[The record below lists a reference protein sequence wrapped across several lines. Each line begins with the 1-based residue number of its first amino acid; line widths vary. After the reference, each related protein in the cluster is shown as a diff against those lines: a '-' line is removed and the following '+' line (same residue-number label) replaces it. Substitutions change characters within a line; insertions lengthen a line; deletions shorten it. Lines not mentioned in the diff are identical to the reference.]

1 MIPAKKYPIPVE
13 LPEASKNGSF
23 TIGASDWIKANHV
36 NPDHSTAFD
45 SVTVW
50 DAALTADQVR
60 SEYEKIVPPV
70 KDKKTNKAVKCL
82 KLKIK
87 IADKY
92 YSLKTNSKGI
102 AKFNTDGLKVGWY
115 RVVIFSDNI
124 RYYVSCKSAIKVKNS
139 PA

>member
-1 MIPAKKYPIPVE
+1 MSTGYLKDDIYFKNKFI
-13 LPEASKNGSF
+13 SKNKLPGPPSKLLLGVHNF
-23 TIGASDWIKANHV
+23 GKIDKLIKTQTTVSAPKLVKLQNESK
-36 NPDHSTAFD
+36 PFY
-45 SVTVW
+45 VT
-50 DAALTADQVR
+50 
-60 SEYEKIVPPV
+60 V